1 MKSTILSAEEGGN
14 APTKYIFV
22 IVRYLL
28 YLLTPRLNNMN
39 LICLNFCLV
48 KTKESHHNAK
58 STKRPQKHRKQNH
71 SSVIKT
77 SLINTNPVS
86 SVKIKSSSQ
95 LAPSDEDGEDVTSN
109 DTVPVSNETEA
120 DLIVN
125 ETGPSYIDLKDA
137 FSANTTQELKEI
149 PKIIED
155 GSLNG
160 GDNATF
166 VGRKYSSATKE
177 SKEPILIGK
186 DYSNEMKE
194 KERPEVIHFL
204 GKTQMNYARFNKTKY
219 FGNSSRLAVN
229 KDHLKP
235 IRLRNSLNKTSNIH
249 THSMKTIAN
258 PSLFD
263 RGSEFNPF
271 SENEAAK
278 TTSIKL
284 GSILQH
290 NRSNDLSSKKATVIN
305 EKLKSRSD
313 VHFAKVLKR
322 MERMLRKSR
331 ISRHN
336 DLLNLRKLVHNLG
349 HLTRNKPSLG
359 IDINHLMLNASA
371 GVGGRL
377 SSIEKRMHIAE
388 GNAVLNNI
396 TTVLVQLLE
405 NIRNSD
411 GKVNSTTKH
420 AENVNNVAH
429 ESHGYGEHHYEMG
442 VMAQK
447 IKHFEKV
454 FQAHLKKEK
463 LAKCEEAS
471 SVLSH
476 MSLSGGFDSVK
487 HFSHGMVKDMD
498 HCIELCCSNKRC
510 DLAILENSECYGVDC
525 KHQKCLLGPVIK
537 PSAESNVALLT
548 KRISANIGFTGT
560 PMGSSSMGK
569 CEVQPHVIRDSV
581 LGQGGLKGNAT
592 VLEHVTDAWPCGM
605 ECCKVNSCN
614 VAMIQEGACY
624 IVSCLSDGPCFEF
637 EHSPGQKTSLVFVQ
651 RSKSKPP
658 VLQPSLRVSSLN
670 VKGTTS
676 ATTTHVSKSIHQSVP
691 LSSIQTS
698 RPTSSYLHSSPAAI
712 KEFYT
717 ANHSYYQKRPTKNP
731 DRTDPHLNV
740 PLHYSESS
748 YSREIQS
755 LTNNYN
761 HPNNCVRMF
770 PLSNVT
776 FRAGFSAGN
785 YKFLGKFH
793 NASACLDHCCRSKD
807 CNVAFVLQKMCFLV
821 TCSSNKLCQNE
832 PLLSNQFQSSMFY
845 VARSPLEA
853 DMIKKELVPTI
864 KRKISNSSKKSKIDE
879 KYERVKPK
887 ANFTKALNIQHGCT
901 VGFVASNAKFLH
913 GFESGEIFVIGK
925 LEGGISDCV
934 SKCCAYN
941 GCNASLTVGIQCFLV
956 KCYSKESCQIV
967 ESDSNIETSV
977 ATVIR
982 RPDEKPF
989 SYLLPQ
995 QPVKETSSL
1004 VPTSSKELK
1013 QNISLGKIHT
1023 ENTVKHP
1030 HTQQFSYHSSERN
1043 IAPIS
1048 AYTKE
1053 AIASTPVSTHSG
1065 FTTSNIHAFGHIS
1078 PVSIVQPSSV
1088 ANKVNGQDSS
1098 RGSRGHDQSDVVNE
1112 SNPQNNNSLVNS
1124 EMLKKIQES
1133 LNNLLQAN
1141 KKTNKAAI
1149 VNNEIPRVS
1158 KSDFVTDGIANHSMT
1173 SFPVNAALLKNV
1185 GARLGSPV
1193 HNTESTV
1200 FRDRSESPNQ
1210 ERKMESKQKSEILGK
1225 MFSDNQHEMADLS
1238 KATLEDV
1245 FSKIKNVSRQQAQLI
1260 KNIPKLNQV
1269 IGKIQQHLENES
1281 RLVDTES
1288 SKLERKN
1295 FIVQNNDVNNSSI
1308 LDLPKA
1314 SVQSS
1319 LSQGENISSKHTTVM
1334 PTPKLLQSP
1343 IALVTTP
1350 SLVSVQKVQ
1359 STNHMASTV
1368 RTFSAS
1374 VSDNS
1379 KHRNEK
1385 PGIGKQIV
1393 KVMQSAGVIPV
1404 KQEQTNPLTNLLST
1418 KASVVKKTSKFVK
1431 NEMPRM
1437 KSTGR
1442 SSIVPA
1448 AQHLLNFLEA
1458 EMKRRTA
1465 NFENAKRLESIAK
1478 STEDLKYGERV
1489 NGLVDEKHVLNQRI
1503 KNLESVIHH
1512 LKSSTSSA
1520 HPNKSKVQSTIN
1532 VKESRG
1538 FNEASSR
1545 KENKALSA
1553 EDNQSFLLQQLKS
1566 IVRSELAHNSQIVSP
1581 TSANTLSMIT
1591 KQIHDRSDARK
1602 HEVILE
1608 GNLHRLYNHAVAE
1621 MKKALESSGKRENE
1635 DEWSGGDHFT
1645 HENIR
1650 KNHINS
1656 KQDKGSP
1663 HAHKQVSSP
1672 VSKSSPK
1679 FVEIALKTSNN
1690 RTNGTNVLFGI
1701 SGSRNDDETGDIKV
1715 SSEHM
1720 VEHPGTSVPQ
1730 QSLGS
1735 SSRGSMAHKDSNHNR
1750 HKLPVVNKV
1759 IKEKNSTNVPDGL
1772 RKATTPTINSDQSLS
1787 SKGTAVMNDKT
1798 STCHHGSIQ
1807 HDMTLK
1813 GGIAKE
1819 GVEDAGIVVDID
1831 ECIGLCCR
1839 STSCNIAFMLKNNC
1853 FLLPCTDAQLCQAV
1867 KLPTESLHTR
1877 LAIVSR
1883 GSNANRE
1890 LKIFDDVVEALELS
1904 SPSKVRKL
1912 SEDSQIKKS
1921 EFPSVKTDVTDMKN
1935 KKNEHKKSFSA
1946 TDNSNT
1952 VQALLDEMNKLTS
1965 QTGSAENGSEKKT
1978 DFDKKMLEAHDT
1990 KPNLNAKSNEDN
2002 SPSSQRPKLCP
2013 YGEVEYNTTI
2023 EGGLA
2028 AANYRYGGKVTNIN
2042 ECVEMCCESD
2052 SCNIAFLFSDE
2063 CFLLMCKSESQCKS
2077 IPVASTEVS
2086 PHMVRLLRTNAEK
2099 NYRKLTEPVEV
2110 LKEVLNS
2117 KKSITTKSDQDG
2129 KHKDDSLSSC
2139 MKSDPLLQVVPKGRM
2154 RPGNFKDFGRVKSME
2169 ECAEFCCRWDKCK
2182 LAFMVLDGC
2191 FGVSCKSHCGVV
2203 RSNDLSFQSK
2213 VVYVK
2218 RRQDVLQ
2225 WLTSQGTSRSKH
2237 ENKKGAIVSGN
2248 TEDDQSNK
2256 LNDKMKTV
2264 AKSASTKSSNA
2275 HNSLTSKKAYKSP
2288 LDTKRLSTTKVS
2300 RLRTNALDKSTI
2312 SKNKRGDGI
2321 KPQINVK
2328 AAVEPKAMSRDDG
2341 KRLCFPGVVEH
2352 DVTLGGG
2359 INAGS
2364 YTEQGEVLNMHECVK
2379 WCCQD
2384 KGCDVAMVIKGI
2396 CYTVSCYDQR
2406 KCDSVPVRRIQ
2417 YHPRLV
2423 RVKRVKRGVR
2433 NDAFYGTRSNTHVSP
2448 YKIVEESSRT
2458 PGIPRSSFDDAYG
2471 DENSE
2476 VEDELLD
2483 LLTEQSSK
2491 ESGRLLPQKGEK
2503 MHMLDAFYKPKQTV
2517 DNIAMKTS

>member
-1 MKSTILSAEEGGN
+1 
-14 APTKYIFV
+14 
-22 IVRYLL
+22 
-28 YLLTPRLNNMN
+28 MN
-39 LICLNFCLV
+39 LICLNVCLV
-48 KTKESHHNAK
+48 KTKESHYNAK
-58 STKRPQKHRKQNH
+58 SKKRPQKHRKQNH
-71 SSVIKT
+71 ASVIKT
-77 SLINTNPVS
+77 SLMNTNPAS

-120 DLIVN
+120 DLMVN

-166 VGRKYSSATKE
+166 VGRKYSSATKQ

-204 GKTQMNYARFNKTKY
+204 GKNRMNYARFNKTKD
-219 FGNSSRLAVN
+219 FGNSSRLAVT
-229 KDHLKP
+229 KDHLRP
-235 IRLRNSLNKTSNIH
+235 IRLRNSLNKASNSH
-249 THSMKTIAN
+249 THSMKTIDN
-258 PSLFD
+258 PSHFD

-284 GSILQH
+284 GSTLQH

-305 EKLKSRSD
+305 EKLKYRSD

-322 MERMLRKSR
+322 IERMLRKSR

-336 DLLNLRKLVHNLG
+336 DVLNLRKLVHNLG

-371 GVGGRL
+371 GVSGRL

-411 GKVNSTTKH
+411 GKVNSTTKRT
-420 AENVNNVAH
+420 ENVNNVAH
-429 ESHGYGEHHYEMG
+429 ESHGYGEHHLEMG
-442 VMAQK
+442 GMAQK

-454 FQAHLKKEK
+454 FQAHLNKEK

-471 SVLSH
+471 SVLRH

-487 HFSHGMVKDMD
+487 HFSQGMVKDMD
-498 HCIELCCSNKRC
+498 HCIEMCCSNKRC

-525 KHQKCLLGPVIK
+525 KHQKCLLAPVMK
-537 PSAESNVALLT
+537 PSAEESNVALLT

-560 PMGSSSMGK
+560 PMGSSSMDK

-658 VLQPSLRVSSLN
+658 VLQPSLSVSSLN
-670 VKGTTS
+670 VKGTSS
-676 ATTTHVSKSIHQSVP
+676 ATTTHVSKSIHLSVP
-691 LSSIQTS
+691 LSNIQTS

-712 KEFYT
+712 KELYT
-717 ANHSYYQKRPTKNP
+717 ANHSYYQKRPTQNP
-731 DRTDPHLNV
+731 DRTDPHLNL

-748 YSREIQS
+748 FSREIQS

-761 HPNNCVRMF
+761 HPNNCVRTF
-770 PLSNVT
+770 SLSNVT

-793 NASACLDHCCRSKD
+793 NASTCLDHCCRSKD

-821 TCSSNKLCQNE
+821 TCTSNKLCQNE

-853 DMIKKELVPTI
+853 DMIKMELVPTI

-879 KYERVKPK
+879 KYGRVKSK
-887 ANFTKALNIQHGCT
+887 ANFTQALTIQQGCT

-913 GFESGEIFVIGK
+913 GFESGEIVVIGK
-925 LEGGISDCV
+925 LKGGISDCV

-941 GCNASLTVGIQCFLV
+941 GCSASLTVGNQCFLV

-967 ESDSNIETSV
+967 ESDSNFETSV

-1004 VPTSSKELK
+1004 IPTSFKKLK

-1048 AYTKE
+1048 VHTKE

-1065 FTTSNIHAFGHIS
+1065 FATSNIHAFRHIP
-1078 PVSIVQPSSV
+1078 PVLIVQPSSV
-1088 ANKVNGQDSS
+1088 ANEVNGQDSS
-1098 RGSRGHDQSDVVNE
+1098 RGSRGHDQNDVVNE
-1112 SNPQNNNSLVNS
+1112 SNPQNNNSLANS

-1141 KKTNKAAI
+1141 KKTNNAAI
-1149 VNNEIPRVS
+1149 VNNETPHVS
-1158 KSDFVTDGIANHSMT
+1158 KSDFVTDGMANHSMT
-1173 SFPVNAALLKNV
+1173 SLPVNAAHLKNV
-1185 GARLGSPV
+1185 DARVRSSV
-1193 HNTESTV
+1193 HNSESTV
-1200 FRDRSESPNQ
+1200 FLDRSESPNQ

-1225 MFSDNQHEMADLS
+1225 MFRDNQHEMADSS
-1238 KATLEDV
+1238 KSTLENV
-1245 FSKIKNVSRQQAQLI
+1245 FSKIKNVYRQQAQLI
-1260 KNIPKLNQV
+1260 KNIPKFNQV
-1269 IGKIQQHLENES
+1269 IGKIQQHLENGS
-1281 RLVDTES
+1281 RLVDT
-1288 SKLERKN
+1288 SKFERKN
-1295 FIVQNNDVNNSSI
+1295 FIVQNNDVSNSSI

-1319 LSQGENISSKHTTVM
+1319 LSQGENISPKYTTVM
-1334 PTPKLLQSP
+1334 PTPKLIQSP
-1343 IALVTTP
+1343 TALVTTP
-1350 SLVSVQKVQ
+1350 SLIGVQKVQ
-1359 STNHMASTV
+1359 STNHIASTV
-1368 RTFSAS
+1368 RTFSTS
-1374 VSDNS
+1374 VGDNS

-1385 PGIGKQIV
+1385 PGIAKQIV
-1393 KVMQSAGVIPV
+1393 KAMQSAGVIPV
-1404 KQEQTNPLTNLLST
+1404 KPEQTNPLTNLLST
-1418 KASVVKKTSKFVK
+1418 KASVLKKTSEFVK

-1448 AQHLLNFLEA
+1448 AQHLLNFLEE

-1465 NFENAKRLESIAK
+1465 HFENAKRLESIAK
-1478 STEDLKYGERV
+1478 SRENLKYSERI

-1545 KENKALSA
+1545 RENKAPSA
-1553 EDNQSFLLQQLKS
+1553 EDNRSFLLQQLKS
-1566 IVRSELAHNSQIVSP
+1566 IVRSELAHNNQIVSP

-1591 KQIHDRSDARK
+1591 KQIRDRSDAKK

-1608 GNLHRLYNHAVAE
+1608 GNLHQLYNHAVAE
-1621 MKKALESSGKRENE
+1621 MKKALESSGERENK

-1645 HENIR
+1645 HENVR

-1656 KQDKGSP
+1656 KLDKGSP
-1663 HAHKQVSSP
+1663 HAPKQVSSP
-1672 VSKSSPK
+1672 VSKSSSK

-1690 RTNGTNVLFGI
+1690 RTDGTNVLFGI
-1701 SGSRNDDETGDIKV
+1701 PGSRNDDETGKV
-1715 SSEHM
+1715 KVSEHM
-1720 VEHPGTSVPQ
+1720 VEQPGTSIPQ
-1730 QSLGS
+1730 QSLSS
-1735 SSRGSMAHKDSNHNR
+1735 SSRGSMAHKDSNHNK
-1750 HKLPVVNKV
+1750 HKVSVVNKV
-1759 IKEKNSTNVPDGL
+1759 IMERNSTNVPDGL
-1772 RKATTPTINSDQSLS
+1772 REATTPTINSDQSLS
-1787 SKGTAVMNDKT
+1787 SKGTALMNDKT
-1798 STCHHGSIQ
+1798 LTCHHGTVQ
-1807 HDMTLK
+1807 HDVTLR

-1853 FLLPCTDAQLCQAV
+1853 FLLPCTDAQFCQAV
-1867 KLPTESLHTR
+1867 KLPTKSLHTK

-1890 LKIFDDVVEALELS
+1890 LKIFDDVVKALELS

-1912 SEDSQIKKS
+1912 SEDSQMKKS
-1921 EFPSVKTDVTDMKN
+1921 EFPSVKSDVTDMKN

-1952 VQALLDEMNKLTS
+1952 VQALLDEMSKLTS
-1965 QTGSAENGSEKKT
+1965 QTGSEKKT
-1978 DFDKKMLEAHDT
+1978 DFDKKMLETHDT
-1990 KPNLNAKSNEDN
+1990 NLNLNAKSNEDN
-2002 SPSSQRPKLCP
+2002 SPSSQRLKLCP

-2028 AANYRYGGKVTNIN
+2028 AANYRYGGKVTYIN
-2042 ECVEMCCESD
+2042 ECVEMCCQSD

-2063 CFLLMCKSESQCKS
+2063 CFLLMCKSESQCRS

-2086 PHMVRLLRTNAEK
+2086 PKMVRLLRINPEK
-2099 NYRKLTEPVEV
+2099 NYQKLTEPVEV

-2117 KKSITTKSDQDG
+2117 KKSITTKTDQNR
-2129 KHKDDSLSSC
+2129 KHKGDYLSSC
-2139 MKSDPLLQVVPKGRM
+2139 MKSDPLLQVVPKGGM

-2169 ECAEFCCRWDKCK
+2169 ECAQFCCGWNKCK

-2191 FGVSCKSHCGVV
+2191 FGVSCKNHCGVV
-2203 RSNDLSFQSK
+2203 RSKDLSFQSK

-2225 WLTSQGTSRSKH
+2225 WLTSQGTSRSTVPGVGIH
-2237 ENKKGAIVSGN
+2237 ENKKGKIVSGN
-2248 TEDDQSNK
+2248 TEGDQSNK
-2256 LNDKMKTV
+2256 VNEKIKNV
-2264 AKSASTKSSNA
+2264 AKSAFTKSSNA
-2275 HNSLTSKKAYKSP
+2275 HNSLTSKKAYKSL
-2288 LDTKRLSTTKVS
+2288 LDTKKLSTKKVS
-2300 RLRTNALDKSTI
+2300 RLRTDASDKSTI

-2328 AAVEPKAMSRDDG
+2328 AAVEPKAMSRDDD

-2423 RVKRVKRGVR
+2423 RVKRVKRGVG
-2433 NDAFYGTRSNTHVSP
+2433 NDAFYGTRSNSGVSP
-2448 YKIVEESSRT
+2448 YKTVEESSRT
-2458 PGIPRSSFDDAYG
+2458 PGIPRSSFDDPYE
-2471 DENSE
+2471 DEKSE
-2476 VEDELLD
+2476 VEDELVD
-2483 LLTEQSSK
+2483 LLTDQSSK
-2491 ESGRLLPQKGEK
+2491 ESGRLLPQNGEK

-2517 DNIAMKTS
+2517 DNIALKTS